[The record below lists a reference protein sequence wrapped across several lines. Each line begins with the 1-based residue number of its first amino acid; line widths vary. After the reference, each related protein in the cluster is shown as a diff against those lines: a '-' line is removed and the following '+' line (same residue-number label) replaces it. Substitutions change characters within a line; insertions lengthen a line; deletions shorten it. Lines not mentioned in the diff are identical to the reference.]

1 MKRLLLLLILLVLFI
16 PRQAPAASAP
26 PNGEHVLLVGGP
38 SLMMWEKYKLQP
50 HDHWWANFI
59 RAARLRTEQIRASDG
74 PDAKITWLVYRQG
87 YKDRAV
93 QEKMDLLAFIDS
105 VREKFDLKL
114 VYVDK
119 GIDVI
124 NYLNNGQS
132 RDSFK
137 VVDFEYFGHSNAKC
151 FMFDYSSNIES
162 ACKAWLHEDELKQ
175 ISPRDFGRGAFAKSW
190 GCHTGESMSKKFY
203 AATGVPM
210 WGVIGK
216 TQYMMDELPITVGQN
231 GVAPRWV
238 SR

>member
-1 MKRLLLLLILLVLFI
+1 MKRLLAILILLSAI
-16 PRQAPAASAP
+16 MAAPAPAAAP
-26 PNGEHVLLVGGP
+26 ANGEYVLLVGGP
-38 SLMMWEKYKLQP
+38 SLMVWEKYKQQP

-59 RAARLRTEQIRASDG
+59 RAARIRTEQIRATA

-93 QEKMDLLAFIDS
+93 QEKMDLFGFIDS
-105 VREKFDLKL
+105 VKGKFNLNL
-114 VYVDK
+114 VYF
-119 GIDVI
+119 GNGNDVI
-124 NYLNNGQS
+124 NYLNSGQS
-132 RDSFK
+132 RDSMK

-162 ACKAWLHEDELKQ
+162 ACKSWLHEDELKR
-175 ISPRDFGRGAFAKSW
+175 ITPRAFARGAFTKSW

-216 TQYMMDELPITVGQN
+216 TQYMMDELPVTVGQN
-231 GVAPRWV
+231 AKWV
-238 SR
+238 TR

>member
-1 MKRLLLLLILLVLFI
+1 MKRLLPLLLLLALFFA
-16 PRQAPAASAP
+16 RQAPAAAP
-26 PNGEHVLLVGGP
+26 PNGEYVLLVGGP
-38 SLMMWEKYKLQP
+38 SLMVWEKYKLQP

-59 RAARLRTEQIRASDG
+59 RAARIRTEQIRAQA

-93 QEKMDLLAFIDS
+93 QEKQDLFGFIES
-105 VREKFDLKL
+105 VRDKFNLNL
-114 VYVDK
+114 VYF
-119 GIDVI
+119 GNGNDVI
-124 NYLNNGQS
+124 NYLNGGKP
-132 RDSFK
+132 RDSLK

-162 ACKAWLHEDELKQ
+162 ACKSWLHEDELKK
-175 ISPRDFGRGAFAKSW
+175 INSRVFARGAFAKSW
-190 GCHTGESMSKKFY
+190 GCHTGESMSKKWL
-203 AATGVPM
+203 AATGIPM

-216 TQYMMDELPITVGQN
+216 TQYMMDELPVIVPDK